1 VSEWRD
7 TAELLRNAD
16 VAMYDAKERGKG
28 QFRVFEPSMQDRVRD
43 RIGVEAELR
52 LALERDELVLAY
64 QPLVRLSDEEVVG
77 VEALVRWRHPTRGLL
92 PPAFFLPVAEESGL
106 ILPLG
111 RWVLREACRQACDW
125 AGGRASRASGST
137 LGRPFKVSVNLSAR
151 QLHHPDLVD
160 EVVGALED
168 AGLDPGALVVE
179 ITESMILRDHQA
191 VAAKLQVLRGLGVG
205 VALDDFGT
213 GYSSLS
219 HLQRLPVDQ
228 IKIDRS
234 FVGGQDHVVEAVLQ
248 LGRTLRLQTV
258 AEGVET
264 RQQAKRLRSLGCEL
278 AQGYHFG
285 RPLEPAAVSALLG
298 AAVPARSPG

>member
-1 VSEWRD
+1 
-7 TAELLRNAD
+7 
-16 VAMYDAKERGKG
+16 
-28 QFRVFEPSMQDRVRD
+28 
-43 RIGVEAELR
+43 
-52 LALERDELVLAY
+52 VLAY
-64 QPLVRLSDEEVVG
+64 QPLVRISDEEVGG

-92 PPAFFLPVAEESGL
+92 APAFFLPVAEESGL

-111 RWVLREACRQACDW
+111 RWVLREACRQACEW
-125 AGGRASRASGST
+125 VGGRA
-137 LGRPFKVSVNLSAR
+137 GRPFKVSVNLSAR

-160 EVVGALED
+160 EVVGAIED

-179 ITESMILRDHQA
+179 ITESMVLRDHQA
-191 VAAKLQVLRGLGVG
+191 VAAKLQALRGLGVG

-219 HLQRLPVDQ
+219 HLQHLPVDQ

-264 RQQAKRLRSLGCEL
+264 QQQAERLRALGCEL
-278 AQGYHFG
+278 AQGYHFA

-298 AAVPARSPG
+298 AAVPARSPR